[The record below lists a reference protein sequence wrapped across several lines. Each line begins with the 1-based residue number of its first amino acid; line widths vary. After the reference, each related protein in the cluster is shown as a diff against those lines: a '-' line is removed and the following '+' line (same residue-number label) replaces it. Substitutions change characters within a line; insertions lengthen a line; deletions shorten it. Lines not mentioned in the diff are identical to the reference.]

1 MNSSKQIESSID
13 QVCLQRLNSPDFAIK
28 QSFFDKL
35 LYLFKGAAK

>member
-1 MNSSKQIESSID
+1 MNNSKQAEISLD
-13 QVCLQRLNSPDFAIK
+13 QICLQRLNSPDFAIK